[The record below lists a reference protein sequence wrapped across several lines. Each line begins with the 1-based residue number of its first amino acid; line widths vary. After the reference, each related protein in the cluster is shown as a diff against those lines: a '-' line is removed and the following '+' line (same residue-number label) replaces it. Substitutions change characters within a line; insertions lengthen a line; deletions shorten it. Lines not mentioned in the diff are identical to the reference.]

1 MSTDKKSPIL
11 QNNPL
16 DGMIPDLLHQGEG
29 QGGAA
34 VAVTVPKRKKPKIKQ
49 TTKLTSKKNASPKA
63 QKPAKTPARESTEVA
78 LASEDRQHWRLSIDS
93 ETLQILDD
101 IAFDIDDSRSAA
113 LKHVLSDLKNR
124 FKTGEMKSLAD
135 PFRDARGK
143 TTGRKSPVQIQFSP
157 ELQEHMVYFR
167 NLLRIRSRS
176 EIARVLVRL
185 WKSMD

>member
-1 MSTDKKSPIL
+1 MSTDKKLPIL

-16 DGMIPDLLHQGEG
+16 DGIIPDYLHREG
-29 QGGAA
+29 KGGAA
-34 VAVTVPKRKKPKIKQ
+34 VAVTVPRKKKAPGKQ
-49 TTKLTSKKNASPKA
+49 TAKPTATKKPAPKT
-63 QKPAKTPARESTEVA
+63 QKPAKSQVKETTTVEITSK
-78 LASEDRQHWRLSIDS
+78 DRSHWRLSIDS

-113 LKHVLSDLKNR
+113 LKYVLSDLKER
-124 FKTGEMKSLAD
+124 LKSGELQSLAE

-157 ELQEHMVYFR
+157 ELQELMVHFR
-167 NLLRIRSRS
+167 NILRIRSRS
-176 EIARVLVRL
+176 ELARVLVRL